1 MTHSRKKPLL
11 VRLSILAIVAGALV
25 TPGVHAAD
33 AKGSYALHGIGAL
46 PCGELVSRIKDDTT
60 SREQLAGWL
69 LGYVSATNRLS
80 AKTYDALPTQ
90 QVGALAE
97 LVGSVC
103 GANPRSLVETAAFS
117 VLRALDAARAT
128 AESPLLTATVNGKS
142 VVLRKAALIS
152 VQESLIQRK
161 LLKAKATG
169 DFGKATEQAL
179 RDFQKAQGLAE
190 TGLPD
195 MASMLRL
202 LAPKDKP

>member
-1 MTHSRKKPLL
+1 MSHSRKKSLL
-11 VRLSILAIVAGALV
+11 ARLSILAIVAGTLA

-33 AKGSYALHGIGAL
+33 PKGSYALHGIGAL
-46 PCGELVSRIKDDTT
+46 SCGELVSRIKDDTT
-60 SREQLAGWL
+60 AREQLAAWL

-90 QVGALAE
+90 QVGVFAE

-117 VLRALDAARAT
+117 VLKALDVARAT
-128 AESPLLTATVNGKS
+128 VESPLVTATVNGKS
-142 VVLRKAALIS
+142 VVLRKAALVS

-161 LLKAKATG
+161 LLKTKATG

-202 LAPKDKP
+202 LASKNKP